1 MIPTLR
7 MGPSLPVGRGACDDG
22 GMARSIL
29 SRWESL
35 PPRRQI
41 QLGIPLAFLVLF
53 AVHEAFF
60 PNLTLGRTLGYAL
73 MESVPLALV
82 VTYATQV
89 ELARRAQQQ
98 GQEPGASVGGHDAGA
113 AGIDMDAMPVP
124 DGSDTATG
132 SGNGHGDE

>member
-98 GQEPGASVGGHDAGA
+98 EQEPSVGAHDAGA